1 MFVFRKYIETFIN
14 LFKYSQQFYG
24 QKVFNEFSFS
34 MFYSE
39 PPYAD
44 LIFQDATQKI
54 IILDEGMHDFAKFLF
69 SFAADNRRI
78 WLKAPFICQFIQ
90 IKYMETNSRI
100 IWSRSRPVP
109 YHHIIP
115 VKLTSTPFDKEN
127 CSRLFLKYDGRGKYN
142 ANNIT
147 TKSITDKNMTT
158 KNINIL

>member
-54 IILDEGMHDFAKFLF
+54 IILDEGTHDYAKILISLTHENIRLKF
-69 SFAADNRRI
+69 
-78 WLKAPFICQFIQ
+78 WLKA
-90 IKYMETNSRI
+90 
-100 IWSRSRPVP
+100 V
-109 YHHIIP
+109 
-115 VKLTSTPFDKEN
+115 L
-127 CSRLFLKYDGRGKYN
+127 
-142 ANNIT
+142 
-147 TKSITDKNMTT
+147 
-158 KNINIL
+158 

>member
-69 SFAADNRRI
+69 SFAAENRRI
-78 WLKAPFICQFIQ
+78 ELWLKAPFICQFIH
-90 IKYMETNSRI
+90 IKYMETDSRI

-109 YHHIIP
+109 YHHHIIP
-115 VKLTSTPFDKEN
+115 IKLTSTPFDKDN
-127 CSRLFLKYDGRGKYN
+127 FSRLFLKYDGRGKYN

-147 TKSITDKNMTT
+147 KSITDKN
-158 KNINIL
+158 INIL